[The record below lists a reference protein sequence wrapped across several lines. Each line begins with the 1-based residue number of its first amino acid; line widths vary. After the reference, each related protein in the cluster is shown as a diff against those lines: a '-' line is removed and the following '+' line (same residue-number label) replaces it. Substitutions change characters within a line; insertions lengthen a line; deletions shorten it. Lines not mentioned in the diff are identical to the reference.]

1 MLYVYYNKVVC
12 VFIVDSYKKKQSLIV
27 NVSFS
32 KVRDTNM
39 AAFAI
44 PLTDSVEESHLE
56 AEVMPSELTTIIGS
70 EVITENQYDIIK
82 DYAPPTL
89 AEGSGKEHFWSP
101 GANLSGAFFAWQ

>member
-1 MLYVYYNKVVC
+1 MCIYRGPVQ
-12 VFIVDSYKKKQSLIV
+12 KQSLIV
-27 NVSFS
+27 EVSFF
-32 KVRDTNM
+32 KVRDTNI

-56 AEVMPSELTTIIGS
+56 AEVMPSETTIIGL
-70 EVITENQYDIIK
+70 EVITKNQYDIIK

-101 GANLSGAFFAWQ
+101 GANLLSGAFFFSWQ